1 MRSEFIQA
9 INQVCAERNLSQE
22 IVIEAVE
29 AALVSAYKRNFGSS
43 ENIRTKI
50 DPATG
55 QVHVFAEKEILDVV
69 EDPKLHIT
77 LEDAVEIRPEA
88 AVGETVLVETT
99 PRNFGRIAAQ
109 TAKQVILQRIRE
121 AERDV
126 LYHTYIDRE
135 GELITGTVQSIDHQG
150 ITLNLG
156 KAEASLPRSEQ
167 IPGERPHQNQRV
179 KAYVMAVNKTNRGPQ
194 IVVSRTHR
202 NMLRRLLETEVP
214 EIFNGTVEIKQIA
227 REAGSRS
234 KVAVAATQEGV
245 DPVGSCVGMRGVR
258 IQNIV
263 NELNGEKVDVV
274 EWSLDIPTFIAN
286 ALSPAKVMN
295 VLLREETDGSR
306 TASVIV
312 PDRQLSLAIGKEGQN
327 ARLAAKLTGW
337 RIDIK
342 NASEAAEEAL
352 ALASAPEVV
361 VAGSEESDED
371 ILAKAEAILMSKPGA
386 PEDEMLESLPLTDEE
401 ASALETGEEE
411 LVAVQEGDDEE
422 VADEVSEEEDADIVE
437 VAEVVDDSEVEPVA
451 EVIEEETLA
460 EPVEDEVEPEV
471 IAHEADT
478 VPRPEEAVPDAEAEE
493 AVVVDEEWEPEA
505 EEVYTGD
512 DDDEE
517 EEEDAVS
524 QKKKKA
530 RKRTLVFD
538 EDSGQLVAKR
548 RRKPGRVQDW
558 EEYVDDAE

>member
-29 AALVSAYKRNFGSS
+29 AALVSAYKRNFGPS
-43 ENIRTKI
+43 ENIRTKL
-50 DPATG
+50 DLVTG
-55 QVHVFAEKEILDVV
+55 QVRVYAEKEIVDVV
-69 EDPKLHIT
+69 EDPELHIS
-77 LEDAVEIRPEA
+77 LEEAVEIRPEA
-88 AVGETVLVETT
+88 AVGETVLVEMT

-126 LYHTYIDRE
+126 LYNTYIDRE
-135 GELITGTVQSIDHQG
+135 GELITGTVQSIDYQG
-150 ITLNLG
+150 ITLSLG
-156 KAEASLPRSEQ
+156 KAEASLPRNEQ
-167 IPGERPHQNQRV
+167 IPGERPHQNQRI

-214 EIFNGTVEIKQIA
+214 EIFNGTVEIKHIA

-234 KVAVAATQEGV
+234 KVAVVAVQEGV

-263 NELNGEKVDVV
+263 NELNGEKIDIV
-274 EWSLDIPTFIAN
+274 EWSLDLATFIAN

-295 VLLREETDGSR
+295 VILREELDGSK
-306 TASVIV
+306 TATVIV

-352 ALASAPEVV
+352 ALASAPEAAAVEIAV
-361 VAGSEESDED
+361 SGED
-371 ILAKAEAILMSKPGA
+371 ILAKAEAILMSKPDA
-386 PEDEMLESLPLTDEE
+386 DEGEFEEALPLTEEE
-401 ASALETGEEE
+401 ASVLAEGESEEVVITAEAAADEAVPESVEEE
-411 LVAVQEGDDEE
+411 ETKAVE
-422 VADEVSEEEDADIVE
+422 AIEDAE
-437 VAEVVDDSEVEPVA
+437 LPEAEPVA
-451 EVIEEETLA
+451 EV
-460 EPVEDEVEPEV
+460 VEDESVPEIAVGELETEEVPEGAEPEEVAGV
-471 IAHEADT
+471 IES
-478 VPRPEEAVPDAEAEE
+478 ELEAEE
-493 AVVVDEEWEPEA
+493 TFVAEEKWELEA
-505 EEVYTGD
+505 EELY
-512 DDDEE
+512 
-517 EEEDAVS
+517 EEDEDEDEDDIS
-524 QKKKKA
+524 SKKKKA

-538 EDSGQLVAKR
+538 EDSGQLVSKR
-548 RRKPGRVQDW
+548 RRKPGRVHDW
-558 EEYVDDAE
+558 EEYTDDAE